1 LHDQITYEQ
10 YSEIVY
16 RGIALGKNTDVYVAL
31 LRAIN
36 LGSINKVPMKDLA
49 LMFADAGCASVK
61 SYIQSGNVVFT
72 APKGVC
78 DGLCE
83 KMSTQI
89 EKRFGHKPPMMLR
102 TAGQMAKVVRY
113 NPYAKP
119 GADDKTLHVV
129 FLADKP
135 KKEDIARLDPNRSP
149 GDEYTFRG
157 QEIYLRLPNGMGN
170 SKLTN
175 AYLDSKLQTISTS
188 RNWRTTQTLLEMMTD
203 LSKEITK

>member
-1 LHDQITYEQ
+1 MPAQKPDI
-10 YSEIVY
+10 
-16 RGIALGKNTDVYVAL
+16 YVAL

-36 LGSINKVPMKDLA
+36 LGSINKVPMKELA
-49 LMFADAGCASVK
+49 LMFADAGCASVTT
-61 SYIQSGNVVFT
+61 YIQSGNVVFT

-78 DGLCE
+78 DSLCE
-83 KMSTQI
+83 KMSKQI

-102 TAGQMAKVVRY
+102 TAAQMAGVVRN

-119 GADDKTLHVV
+119 SADDKTLQVV
-129 FLADKP
+129 FLASKP
-135 KKEDIARLDPNRSP
+135 KKKEDIARLDPNRSP

-175 AYLDSKLQTISTS
+175 AYLDSKLQMISTS

-203 LSKEITK
+203 LSKEVAI